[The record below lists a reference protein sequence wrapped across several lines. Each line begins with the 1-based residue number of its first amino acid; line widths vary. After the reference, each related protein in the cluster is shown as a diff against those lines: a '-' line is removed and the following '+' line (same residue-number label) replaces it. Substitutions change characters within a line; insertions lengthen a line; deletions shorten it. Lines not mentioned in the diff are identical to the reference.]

1 MQRRH
6 QELLR
11 SVEGLVREYLR
22 TQSQETAGRLANFL
36 KTWLMRHILG
46 SDRKY
51 GPYLRKSASAAAA
64 ASRQA

>member
-1 MQRRH
+1 M
-6 QELLR
+6 
-11 SVEGLVREYLR
+11 REYLR